1 MQSSY
6 TLFELNEYIRRV
18 FALNFQDS
26 VWIRCE
32 IAQINASR
40 GHHYLNLI
48 EKSAEGATIIAQ
60 SSAVLWASKY
70 RALRRTH
77 KKLLNELLQNGVAVL
92 LQVKIDYDER
102 YGLKLLIED
111 IDPSYTMGQMELKR
125 QEILETLRQE
135 NLLELNSRIPLPTVI
150 QRVAII
156 SSETAA
162 GLQDYLNQIAT
173 NSYGYQL
180 SNQLFPAAMQGANV
194 EKEVLQQLKKIA
206 FLKANYDAV
215 IIIRG
220 GGSKLDLAGFD
231 NLVLGRAVA
240 NFPLPI
246 LVGIGHEIDETILDR
261 VAHTS
266 LKTPTAV
273 ADFLINRLLHF
284 ESRIIEYK
292 NYIIN
297 AANYQIQAERSQLT
311 YAQKMVQLQANTQLK
326 ETSVALTQV
335 TQRLPLATKNSVALA
350 KNALAQLAKIT
361 QLLAPETAL
370 KRGFSITTTNGKV
383 VTQKSQVKK
392 GMVLTTQLLN
402 DQIKSTVID
411 E

>member
-6 TLFELNEYIRRV
+6 SLFELNEYIRRV
-18 FALNFQDS
+18 FALNFQDAI
-26 VWIRCE
+26 WIRCE
-32 IAQINASR
+32 IAQINSSR

-48 EKSAEGATIIAQ
+48 EKSAEGERIIAQ
-60 SSAVLWASKY
+60 SSAVLWASKH
-70 RALRRTH
+70 RQLRRQH

-111 IDPSYTMGQMELKR
+111 IDPGYTMGQMELKR
-125 QEILETLRQE
+125 QEILNTLRQE
-135 NLLELNSRIPLPTVI
+135 NLLEINSQIPLPTVV

-173 NSYGYQL
+173 NSYGYQF

-194 EKEVLQQLKKIA
+194 EKEVLRQLKKIV
-206 FLKANYDAV
+206 FLKDNYDAV
-215 IIIRG
+215 IMIRG

-231 NLVLGRAVA
+231 NLALGRAVA

-284 ESRIIEYK
+284 ESTILEYK
-292 NYIIN
+292 NYIFN
-297 AANYQIQAERSQLT
+297 AANYQIQAEKNELA
-311 YAQKMVQLQANTQLK
+311 YAQKMIQLQGNTQLK
-326 ETSVALTQV
+326 EAKISLSQLV
-335 TQRLPLATKNSVALA
+335 QRLPLATKNSLTLA
-350 KNALAQLAKIT
+350 KNDLTQLAKIT
-361 QLLAPETAL
+361 ELLAPETAL
-370 KRGFSITTTNGKV
+370 KRGFSITTANGKV
-383 VTQKSQVKK
+383 VTKKSQVKK
-392 GMVLTTQLLN
+392 GTILITQLLN
-402 DQIKSTVID
+402 DQIKSIVN

>member
-6 TLFELNEYIRRV
+6 SLFELNEYIRRV
-18 FALNFQDS
+18 FALNFQDA

-60 SSAVLWASKY
+60 SSAVLWASKH
-70 RALRRTH
+70 RQLRRQY
-77 KKLLNELLQNGVAVL
+77 KKLLSELLQNGVAVL

-125 QEILETLRQE
+125 QQILETLQQE
-135 NLLELNSRIPLPTVI
+135 NLLAINSQIPLPTVI

-162 GLQDYLNQIAT
+162 GLQDYLNQVAT

-194 EKEVLQQLKKIA
+194 EKEVLRQLKKIA
-206 FLKANYDAV
+206 FLKDNYDAV
-215 IIIRG
+215 IMIRG

-231 NLVLGRAVA
+231 NLALGRAVA
-240 NFPLPI
+240 NFPLPV

-284 ESRIIEYK
+284 ESTILEYK
-292 NYIIN
+292 NYIFN
-297 AANYQIQAERSQLT
+297 AANYQIQAEKNQLG
-311 YAQKMVQLQANTQLK
+311 YAQKMIQLQGNTQLK
-326 ETSVALTQV
+326 EAKVALNQFA
-335 TQRLPLATKNSVALA
+335 QRLPLAAKNSLALA
-350 KNALAQLAKIT
+350 KNALTQLAKIT
-361 QLLAPETAL
+361 ELLAPETAL
-370 KRGFSITTTNGKV
+370 KRGFSITTANGKV

-392 GMVLTTQLLN
+392 GTVLTTQLLN
-402 DQIKSTVID
+402 DQIKSTVN

>member
-6 TLFELNEYIRRV
+6 SLFELNEYIRQV
-18 FALNFQDS
+18 FALNFQDA

-48 EKSAEGATIIAQ
+48 EKSAEGAHIIAQ
-60 SSAVLWASKY
+60 SAAVLWASKH
-70 RALRRTH
+70 RQLRRQH
-77 KKLLNELLQNGVAVL
+77 KKLLRELLQNGVAVL
-92 LQVKIDYDER
+92 LQV
-102 YGLKLLIED
+102 LKLLIED

-125 QEILETLRQE
+125 QQILETLRQE
-135 NLLELNSRIPLPTVI
+135 NLLEVNSQIPLPTVV
-150 QRVAII
+150 QRIAII

-173 NSYGYQL
+173 NSYGYQF

-194 EKEVLQQLKKIA
+194 EKEVLRQLKKIA
-206 FLKANYDAV
+206 FLKDNYDVV
-215 IIIRG
+215 IMIRG

-231 NLVLGRAVA
+231 NLALGRAVA
-240 NFPLPI
+240 NFPLPV

-284 ESRIIEYK
+284 ESTILEYK
-292 NYIIN
+292 NYIFN
-297 AANYQIQAERSQLT
+297 AATYQIQAERNQLM
-311 YAQKMVQLQANTQLK
+311 YAQKMIQFQGNTQLK
-326 ETSVALTQV
+326 EAKVSLNQLA
-335 TQRLPLATKNSVALA
+335 QRLPLATKNSLALA
-350 KNALAQLAKIT
+350 KNDLTQLAKIT

-370 KRGFSITTTNGKV
+370 KRGFSITTAKGKV
-383 VTQKSQVKK
+383 VTKKSQVKK
-392 GMVLTTQLLN
+392 GMILTTQLLN
-402 DQIKSTVID
+402 DQIKSTVN

>member
-1 MQSSY
+1 MQSYS
-6 TLFELNEYIRRV
+6 LFELNEYIRRV
-18 FALNFQDS
+18 FALNFQDA

-48 EKSAEGATIIAQ
+48 EKSAEGENIIAQ

-70 RALRRTH
+70 RVLKRQH
-77 KKLLNELLQNGVAVL
+77 KKLLADLLQDGAAVL

-102 YGLKLLIED
+102 YGLKLVIED

-125 QEILETLRQE
+125 QEILETLQQE
-135 NLLELNSRIPLPTVI
+135 NLLAVNSQIPLPAVI
-150 QRVAII
+150 QRIAII

-162 GLQDYLNQIAT
+162 GLQDYLNQMAT
-173 NSYGYQL
+173 NSYGYQF

-194 EKEVLQQLKKIA
+194 EKEVLKQLKKIA

-231 NLVLGRAVA
+231 NLALGRTIA
-240 NFPLPI
+240 NFPLPV
-246 LVGIGHEIDETILDR
+246 LVGIGHEVDETILDR

-273 ADFLINRLLHF
+273 ADFLISRLLHF
-284 ESRIIEYK
+284 ESRILEYK
-292 NYIIN
+292 NYIHN
-297 AANYQIQAERSQLT
+297 TATYQIQTAKNQLA
-311 YAQKMVQLQANTQLK
+311 YAQKMIQLQGNTQLK
-326 ETSVALTQV
+326 EAQVALSQV
-335 TQRLPLATKNSVALA
+335 VQRLPLAAKNSLVLE
-350 KNALAQLAKIT
+350 KNSLAQLARICE
-361 QLLAPETAL
+361 LLAPETAL
-370 KRGFSITTTNGKV
+370 KRGFSITTANGKV
-383 VTQKSQVKK
+383 VTKKSQVKK

-402 DQIKSTVID
+402 DQIKSTVN
-411 E
+411 

>member
-1 MQSSY
+1 MQSYS
-6 TLFELNEYIRRV
+6 LFELNEYIRRV
-18 FALNFQDS
+18 FALNFQDA

-48 EKSAEGATIIAQ
+48 EKSAEGENIIAQ

-70 RALRRTH
+70 RQLRRQH
-77 KKLLNELLQNGVAVL
+77 KKLLADLLQDGVAVL
-92 LQVKIDYDER
+92 IQVKIEYDER
-102 YGLKLLIED
+102 YGLKLVIED

-125 QEILETLRQE
+125 QQILETLQQE
-135 NLLELNSRIPLPTVI
+135 NLLEVNSKIPLPTAI

-173 NSYGYQL
+173 NSYGYQF

-194 EKEVLQQLKKIA
+194 EKEILKQLKKIA
-206 FLKANYDAV
+206 FLQANYDAV

-231 NLVLGRAVA
+231 NLALGRAVA
-240 NFPLPI
+240 NFPLPV
-246 LVGIGHEIDETILDR
+246 LVGIGHEIDETVLDK

-273 ADFLINRLLHF
+273 ADFLISRLLHF
-284 ESRIIEYK
+284 ESRILEYK
-292 NYIIN
+292 NYIFN
-297 AANYQIQAERSQLT
+297 SANYQIQAEKNQLT
-311 YAQKMVQLQANTQLK
+311 YAQKMIQLQGNTQLK
-326 ETSVALTQV
+326 EAKVALNQV
-335 TQRLPLATKNSVALA
+335 AQRLPLAAKNSLVLE
-350 KNALAQLAKIT
+350 KNTLGQLAKICK
-361 QLLAPETAL
+361 LLAPETAL
-370 KRGFSITTTNGKV
+370 KRGFSITTANGKV
-383 VTQKSQVKK
+383 VTKKSQVKK
-392 GMVLTTQLLN
+392 GTILTTQLLN
-402 DQIKSTVID
+402 DQIKSTVN
-411 E
+411 

>member
-1 MQSSY
+1 MQSYS
-6 TLFELNEYIRRV
+6 LFELNEYIRRV
-18 FALNFQDS
+18 FALNFQDA

-48 EKSAEGATIIAQ
+48 EKSAEGETIIAQ

-70 RALRRTH
+70 RALKRQH
-77 KKLLNELLQNGVAVL
+77 KKLIADLLQDGVAVL
-92 LQVKIDYDER
+92 IQVKIEYDER
-102 YGLKLLIED
+102 YGLKLVIED

-125 QEILETLRQE
+125 QQILETLQQE
-135 NLLELNSRIPLPTVI
+135 KLLEVNSQIPLPTVI

-173 NSYGYQL
+173 NSYGYQF

-194 EKEVLQQLKKIA
+194 EEEVLKQLKKIA

-215 IIIRG
+215 VIIRG
-220 GGSKLDLAGFD
+220 GGSKLDLAAFD
-231 NLVLGRAVA
+231 NLALGRAVA

-246 LVGIGHEIDETILDR
+246 LVGIGHEVDETILDR

-273 ADFLINRLLHF
+273 ADFLISRLLHF
-284 ESRIIEYK
+284 ESRILEYK
-292 NYIIN
+292 NYIFN
-297 AANYQIQAERSQLT
+297 TANYQIQAAKSELA
-311 YAQKMVQLQANTQLK
+311 YAKKMIQLQGNTQLK
-326 ETSVALTQV
+326 EAKSALNQVA
-335 TQRLPLATKNSVALA
+335 QRLPLAAKNSLVLE
-350 KNALAQLAKIT
+350 KNSLAQLAKICE
-361 QLLAPETAL
+361 LLAPETAL
-370 KRGFSITTTNGKV
+370 KRGFSITTANGKV
-383 VTQKSQVKK
+383 VTKKSQVKK
-392 GMVLTTQLLN
+392 GTVLTTQLLN
-402 DQIKSTVID
+402 DQIKSTVN
-411 E
+411 